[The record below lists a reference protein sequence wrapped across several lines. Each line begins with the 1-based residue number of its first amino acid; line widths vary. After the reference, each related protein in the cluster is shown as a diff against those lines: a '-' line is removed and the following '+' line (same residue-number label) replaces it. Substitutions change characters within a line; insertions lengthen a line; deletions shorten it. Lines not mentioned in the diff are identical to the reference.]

1 MSFPTIQTAFAAGE
15 LAPSLFGHVDLQ
27 KYAIGLSTC
36 RNAYINYRGGAW
48 SRAGTA
54 FVTRSKQV
62 AGSQSP
68 PRLITYQYSISQG
81 YVLELGD
88 QYIRFMSNG
97 APILEAPQSI
107 TAITNAIPG
116 VLTVA
121 AHGYANGDW
130 VTILGATGLT
140 KLNGG
145 TYIVDNALTNTFTL
159 TDLNGN
165 AVSTAGAGTYTGGGT
180 VARVLTL
187 ATPYAATD
195 LPLLKF
201 AQSADVMSFTHQLYP
216 PYDLRRITNNSWTMT
231 AVTFD
236 STVFPPASVSV
247 VATVQPSSSTT
258 PPTLPAAY
266 SYQITSVS
274 SAGQESVASP
284 RGDVTD
290 SVDISVTAGSLIITW
305 PSAASAQTYN
315 IYKAPTSYNTDP
327 GNTADAIPPPV
338 GSVYGFIGQSYGL
351 QFVDSNIVPDLQ
363 QTPPLHID
371 PFSPSQVLAITITA
385 PGSYSAAPTVA
396 ITTGTGVDFSGEV
409 VLVGTAVEAV
419 IITDNG
425 HGYLPGD
432 AVAFSGG
439 SGSGATA
446 TLTIGPA
453 SGTYPGV
460 VSYFSQRRVYA
471 STLNNP
477 DTYFMSKPG
486 QFTDFSKST
495 VPLDTDAITGT
506 PWAQQ
511 VNGIQWMLPMPGGLV
526 TFTGLGAWLVNGGGG
541 SATNPVAITP
551 TSQQATP
558 QAFTGCS
565 SILMPITIN
574 FDILYVPAINTYVRD
589 LSYNY
594 WVNIYTGTDITALSS
609 HLFTSFQLTQW
620 AWAQEPFK
628 LVWAVRNDGTALS
641 LTYLKEQEVAGWA
654 RHDTNGQFLSV
665 CAVIEPPV
673 YAPYF
678 VVARYPNDG
687 TPGHFYIERMDN
699 RDWNTAEDPWCIDSG
714 LALPMPAPNV
724 GLSMSAASGSGVDAL
739 ATGAVFSIPGQVL
752 RSGGGIGV
760 VTTVV
765 SSTHAKVNILSPITQ
780 VIPDGNNTPIF
791 QQAGAWTLTTPVMT
805 VTGLT
810 HLAGLTVT
818 GLADG
823 IPIPPQAV
831 NGSGVITLAV
841 PASNIKV
848 GLGFTAQVQS
858 LYLNQPANPTMQGRR
873 KSITAMTARVDSSL
887 MIAAGTDQVDGS
899 TLTPMQIAPTWTVQ
913 NVPDLGGTYT
923 SPGGQTVQL
932 PYTGDLR
939 LNTAANWAKAG
950 QVAVQQ
956 SFPVPLQ
963 LLALIPETL
972 QGDLPEEG
980 ISDKGQKAEQPPQL
994 WGPPQGNGL
1003 PKGDGPWIRR

>member
-1 MSFPTIQTAFAAGE
+1 M
-15 LAPSLFGHVDLQ
+15 
-27 KYAIGLSTC
+27 
-36 RNAYINYRGGAW
+36 RNMTVNYRGGCN
-48 SRAGTA
+48 SRPGTA
-54 FVTRSKQV
+54 FVAQSKQV

-68 PRLITYQYSISQG
+68 PRIITYQFSITQG

-88 QYIRFMSNG
+88 NYMRFISDG
-97 APILEAPQSI
+97 APILESPTSI
-107 TAITNAIPG
+107 SAITNANPG
-116 VLTVA
+116 VFTDA
-121 AHGYANGDW
+121 GHGYSNGDW
-130 VTILGATGLT
+130 VTVLGGTGMT
-140 KLNGG
+140 FLNGS
-145 TYIVDNALTNTFTL
+145 TYIIASAATNTFTL
-159 TDLNGN
+159 NDLSGN
-165 AVSTAGAGTYTGGGT
+165 QVSTIGKGTYTGGAT
-180 VARVLTL
+180 ASRIYTI

-201 AQSADVMSFTHQLYP
+201 AQSADVMSFTHPLYP
-216 PYDLRRITNNSWTMT
+216 PYDLARITNNNWTMT

-432 AVAFSGG
+432 TVAFSGG

-526 TFTGLGAWLVNGGGG
+526 TFTGFGAWLVNGGGG

-609 HLFTSFQLTQW
+609 HLFTDFQISQW

-628 LVWAVRNDGTALS
+628 IVWAVRNDGSLLS

-654 RHDTNGQFLSV
+654 RHDTYGNFLSV
-665 CAVIEPPV
+665 CTVIEPPV

-678 VVARYPNDG
+678 VTTRFPKDG
-687 TPGHFYIERMDN
+687 SPGQFYIERMDN
-699 RDWNTAEDPWCIDSG
+699 RDWSTVEDPWCVDCALS
-714 LALPMPAPNV
+714 LPMQTPNA
-724 GLSMSAASGSGVDAL
+724 GISISAATGIGVTVEATAPIFSVGS
-739 ATGAVFSIPGQVL
+739 IGQVI
-752 RSGGGIGV
+752 RSGGGIV
-760 VTTVV
+760 VLTSSV
-765 SSTHAKVNILSPITQ
+765 SVTMMKGNVISPITQ
-780 VIPDGNNTPIF
+780 TIPDYPGNLNQIPVF
-791 QQAGAWTLTTPVMT
+791 QPASAWTIATPVT
-805 VTGLT
+805 TITGLQ
-810 HLAGLTVT
+810 HLVGLSVT

-823 IPIPPQAV
+823 VPITPRVVDA
-831 NGSGVITLAV
+831 NGNITLDF
-841 PASNIKV
+841 PATNVKV

-913 NVPDLGGTYT
+913 NIPDLGGTYT

-939 LNTAANWAKAG
+939 LNTAANWAKVG

-956 SFPVPLQ
+956 SNPVPLQ
-963 LLALIPETL
+963 LLAIVSETL